1 MIPQFPLLARTAV
14 LIVILALVELLRPTA
29 RAENVGGIPE
39 VEWARLSDRTVSPL
53 GQAALQVRPQE
64 WRHGETE
71 HFVYHFFQSFVATP
85 VSVEA
90 EFFYKI
96 IAQELQR
103 DTRQWERKCHIFL
116 FENAAD
122 WAEFQKRGAL
132 DPWTGGLHA
141 AGELFIHR
149 DASRKWKGHTLGHEI
164 AHLVV
169 YRFFGPGIP
178 LWLNEG
184 YAEYAASR
192 GYASFY
198 RARGYAA
205 RPRSQAIDPALYLP
219 VTTLT
224 SQLAYPADPVQVG
237 VFYGESERLV
247 RFLSAANKAGF
258 SVFFEAMARGNRFES
273 ALSKGFGSRF
283 ASLEALDREFKEYAT
298 QDHGT
303 SLQD

>member
-1 MIPQFPLLARTAV
+1 MIFRALRLPRQAAFIAMLAI
-14 LIVILALVELLRPTA
+14 LELVIAPA
-29 RAENVGGIPE
+29 YAENVGGLQEI
-39 VEWARLSDRTVSPL
+39 EWTRLSDRNVSPL
-53 GQAALQVRPQE
+53 GQAALQVRTAE
-64 WRHGETE
+64 WKHGETE

-96 IAQELQR
+96 VAQELLR
-103 DTRQWERKCHIFL
+103 DTRQWERKCHIFI

-122 WAEFQKRGAL
+122 WAEFQKRGKL

-149 DASRKWKGHTLGHEI
+149 DASRKWKGQTLGHEV
-164 AHLVV
+164 AHLVI
-169 YRFFGPGIP
+169 YRFFGAGIP

-192 GYASFY
+192 GYAAFF
-198 RARGYAA
+198 RARGFAS
-205 RPRSQAIDPALYLP
+205 RPKSGAVSPELYLP
-219 VTTLT
+219 VAQLT
-224 SQLAYPADPVQVG
+224 SMLTYPADPVQVG
-237 VFYGESERLV
+237 VFYNESERLV
-247 RFLSAANKAGF
+247 RFLSAANKTGF
-258 SVFFEAMARGNRFES
+258 SSFLEAMAQGNRVDS

-298 QDHGT
+298 KDHGKP
-303 SLQD
+303 LPD

>member
-1 MIPQFPLLARTAV
+1 MSFRPRLFAYTTALLV
-14 LIVILALVELLRPTA
+14 VLALLELTIQPA
-29 RAENVGGIPE
+29 HAENVGGIPA
-39 VEWARLSDRTVSPL
+39 VEWGKLSDRTVSPL
-53 GQAALQVRPQE
+53 GQAALQVRPTE
-64 WRHGETE
+64 WKHGETE

-103 DTRQWERKCHIFL
+103 DTRQWERKCHIFI
-116 FENAAD
+116 FENTAD
-122 WAEFQKRGAL
+122 WSEFQKRGSL

-149 DASRKWKGHTLGHEI
+149 DAARKWKGDVLGHEI

-192 GYASFY
+192 GYAAFH
-198 RARGYAA
+198 RARGYAS
-205 RPRSQAIDPALYLP
+205 RPRSQAISPALYLP
-219 VTTLT
+219 VGNLAG
-224 SQLAYPADPVQVG
+224 QLAYPADPVQIG
-237 VFYGESERLV
+237 VFYSESERLV
-247 RFLSAANKAGF
+247 RFLSAANKPGF
-258 SVFFEAMARGNRFES
+258 GAFFEAMAKGNRFDS

-283 ASLEALDREFKEYAT
+283 ASLEALDREFKDYAT
-298 QDHGT
+298 KEHGT

>member
-1 MIPQFPLLARTAV
+1 MSPWPSLLVV
-14 LIVILALVELLRPTA
+14 LAIVELVIHPVH
-29 RAENVGGIPE
+29 AENVGGIPE
-39 VEWARLSDRTVSPL
+39 IEWSRLSDRNVSAL

-64 WRHGETE
+64 WKHGETD
-71 HFVYHFFQSFVATP
+71 HFVYHFFQSYVATP

-96 IAQELQR
+96 VADELQR
-103 DTRQWERKCHIFL
+103 DTRQWERKCHIFI

-122 WAEFQKRGAL
+122 WAAFQKRGSL

-149 DASRKWKGHTLGHEI
+149 DASRKWKGQVLGHEI

-169 YRFFGPGIP
+169 YRFFGAGIP

-192 GYASFY
+192 GYAAFH

-205 RPRSQAIDPALYLP
+205 KPRSQAINPALYLP
-219 VTTLT
+219 VATLT
-224 SQLAYPADPVQVG
+224 SQLSYPADPVQVG
-237 VFYGESERLV
+237 VFYDESERLV
-247 RFLSAANKAGF
+247 RFLSAANKSGF
-258 SVFFEAMARGNRFES
+258 SVFFEAMSKGNRFDS

-283 ASLEALDREFKEYAT
+283 ASLEALDTEFKGYSTKE
-298 QDHGT
+298 HGT